1 MNRYVPNTCV
11 DPPHDDKVEAL
22 HFQPHQRNSSLGH
35 LAVTASRDGKF
46 KIWLLAEEQVIEGKM
61 CLINVCQYINHYV
74 HRTREFKL
82 LADKLILVNS
92 SRQKI
97 CMVLPICW
105 LLWGHTL
112 SRCSIFSGWFPFSC
126 GIFSGDK
133 QHCSISPFRSALADL

>member
-22 HFQPHQRNSSLGH
+22 HFQPQQRNSSLGH

-82 LADKLILVNS
+82 LSDI
-92 SRQKI
+92 
-97 CMVLPICW
+97 
-105 LLWGHTL
+105 G
-112 SRCSIFSGWFPFSC
+112 SC
-126 GIFSGDK
+126 QFTKVKNMHG
-133 QHCSISPFRSALADL
+133 LADLLATMGTHLVKMQHFLRMVPF